1 MTSPQISEPSHV
13 PRVTPPDLQPLPPEA
28 GPGALRGRVSLTV
41 QTRQAQQ
48 LIRGRNGSAR
58 KPAIIGLVGFADRL
72 RVIWQAAR
80 RDDPYAD
87 WWLIKIHEAIEQ
99 GGQLIRSWQAQV
111 ERRLADQPGLEVCI
125 ADSER
130 PHRIHLQFAN
140 PYAYRGAQLLAE
152 FDTLVRAILTA
163 HHIGLL
169 DNAFARTLI
178 HSGGKTM
185 RSTFAIAQGYR
196 CLEIDRATLRT
207 DDKKRERARQ
217 AMGALPDEVL
227 RGNRQAPLFPGRSQ
241 TSPGERNPT
250 ALEPQPAEPV
260 HSDDNG

>member
-1 MTSPQISEPSHV
+1 MTSPRHFETSHV
-13 PRVTPPDLQPLPPEA
+13 PRVNPPDPHPLPPEA
-28 GPGALRGRVSLTV
+28 GPGALRGRVALTV

-48 LIRGRNGSAR
+48 LIRGRNGSAQ

-99 GGQLIRSWQAQV
+99 GGQLIRAWQTQV
-111 ERRLADQPGLEVCI
+111 ARRLADQPGLEVSV

-130 PHRIHLQFAN
+130 PHRVHLQFAN

-169 DNAFARTLI
+169 DNTFARTLI

-196 CLEIDRATLRT
+196 SLEIDRATLRS
-207 DDKKRERARQ
+207 DEAKRDRARQ
-217 AMGALPDEVL
+217 AMGELPEAVL
-227 RGNRQAPLFPGRSQ
+227 RGERLAPLFPRK
-241 TSPGERNPT
+241 TSTGDGKPPST
-250 ALEPQPAEPV
+250 APRPAAY
-260 HSDDNG
+260 SDDNG